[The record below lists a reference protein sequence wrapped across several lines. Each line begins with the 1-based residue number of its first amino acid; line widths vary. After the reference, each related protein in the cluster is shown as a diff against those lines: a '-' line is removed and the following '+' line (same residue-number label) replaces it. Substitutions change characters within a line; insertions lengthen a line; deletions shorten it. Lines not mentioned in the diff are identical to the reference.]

1 MITFYSVWATHY
13 FPAYTE
19 VIYIFYLRLFAWGRV
34 AAGGQINIR
43 VYLRSSVDLINLR
56 VFAVNIY
63 LSVSEFLY
71 LMGEVPVHFLKAL
84 ENALCSE
91 KPSRKA
97 ISLMVFTGFL
107 MY

>member
-1 MITFYSVWATHY
+1 MDSIYLALKRLSVVVKQPVG
-13 FPAYTE
+13 FQFIVVE
-19 VIYIFYLRLFAWGRV
+19 LFALIAFF
-34 AAGGQINIR
+34 AAQRNIR
-43 VYLRSSVDLINLR
+43 VHLRSSVDLINLC
-56 VFAVNIY
+56 VFAVYIY